1 MPQHRGRRLAAA
13 AVVALVVAATPA
25 GAAEPAGWLP
35 LPDWKLPDWNL
46 PDWKL
51 PGELSG
57 YIAADTRIFLQDPQ
71 FTQQRNQPDAIS
83 FLAEPEWY
91 LDWNDGSDA
100 FLFVPFARLNPLESG
115 RSHFDIRE
123 LNYLHVG
130 NDWEVRIGFAK
141 VFWGVIESQHLVDII
156 NQDDGLE
163 NLDGED
169 KLGQPMIHATL
180 IRDWGVLEGFVLPG
194 FREREFSR
202 KHGRLRTPLL
212 IDQSHAA
219 YESSMEQGHIDLAAR
234 WTQTFGK
241 WDVGLS
247 NFWGTSRDPLLV
259 FDPLTTMLVPQY
271 DIINQTGFEL
281 QYTGDALLLKL
292 EAIGRS
298 GQGSY
303 RPAFAV
309 GFEYTFVGIAGTD
322 ADLGLLAEFHFDDAS
337 VDQPFSPFDRDIFAG
352 FRLTLNDAES
362 TQMLAGAVVDVRT
375 GVTFW
380 NVEASRRLYGSWV
393 LEFEMRLFTFLDP
406 FDPTAPLPQQ
416 DPYSSFAQDDYI
428 QLRLA
433 WYF

>member
-1 MPQHRGRRLAAA
+1 MPQHRARRLAAA
-13 AVVALVVAATPA
+13 AGVAIALVATPA
-25 GAAEPAGWLP
+25 GAAGLAGW
-35 LPDWKLPDWNL
+35 LPDWKLPDWKL

-51 PGELSG
+51 PGEFSG
-57 YIAADTRIFLQDPQ
+57 LIAADTRIFLQDPQ
-71 FTQQRNQPDAIS
+71 FTHQRDQPDAIS
-83 FLAEPEWY
+83 LLAEPEWY

-100 FLFVPFARLNPLESG
+100 VLFVPFARVNPLESE

-156 NQDDGLE
+156 NQDDALE

-169 KLGQPMIHATL
+169 KLGQPMIHASL

-194 FREREFSR
+194 FREREFPH
-202 KHGRLRTPLL
+202 KHARLRAPLL
-212 IDQSHAA
+212 IDRSDPV
-219 YESSMEQGHIDLAAR
+219 YESSMKQGHVDLAAR
-234 WTQTFGK
+234 WTQTFGN

-247 NFWGTSRDPLLV
+247 NFWGTSRDPLLL
-259 FDPLTTMLVPQY
+259 FDPATTRLVPRY
-271 DIINQTGFEL
+271 DIINQTGLEL

-322 ADLGLLAEFHFDDAS
+322 TDLGLLAEYHFDDAS
-337 VDQPFSPFDRDIFAG
+337 VDQPFSPFDRDVFAG
-352 FRLTLNDAES
+352 FRLTLNDTQS

-375 GVTFW
+375 GTTFW
-380 NVEASRRLYGSWV
+380 NVEASRRLYGNWV
-393 LEFEMRLFTFLDP
+393 LEFEMRLFTFLDD
-406 FDPTAPLPQQ
+406 FDPMAPLTQQ
-416 DPYSSFAQDDYI
+416 DAFSSFAQDDYI
-428 QLRLA
+428 QFRLA